1 MLGADF
7 MLSTLFTS
15 LALAVSQEVQ
25 VVDPR
30 AILRPGS
37 PVRLV
42 PDTVGTAAAGT
53 LRPPLEIV
61 EQGTEDTDE
70 LSTTLRMSPLDPR
83 LPTGFQRVYR
93 VPGSDTLLMR
103 GNGALFAVFEQ
114 SVYTRDSKRKDLAVP
129 AGTVFHIGMP
139 GPQHTVPDP
148 APTNASVKGRID
160 ARISAR
166 VDSRVDPRANP
177 RVESHVESRV
187 ESRVDARVNKDSVS
201 TAETAVD
208 AQTQRRSDATRAPL
222 TVNTTANI
230 EVSHDTQG
238 NLAPIS
244 IDPNSPYA
252 HLRLGPPRITR
263 AE

>member
-166 VDSRVDPRANP
+166 VDPRANP
-177 RVESHVESRV
+177 RVESRV